1 MPNQQPGF
9 LLRNSHALVH
19 VNNSRWTRHN
29 NRRFR
34 RLMNYDTSTANCTH
48 FLPSVPQKGAV
59 PTHEPRPTGIPYKV
73 TRTDYLHSEEERS
86 WGKLYVLPWRTRRAN
101 WTTKNPEVGKAREGV
116 VLYTSI
122 SPSLLGG
129 FSGKIEQVPSQ
140 IAPCVC
146 CSFAENIMQIL
157 FSWVSE
163 FGYCSIF
170 LREDVIGQLY
180 LHEKTF
186 PLAF

>member
-9 LLRNSHALVH
+9 LLRNSHAHVH

-29 NRRFR
+29 NRRFLG
-34 RLMNYDTSTANCTH
+34 LMNYDTSAANCTH
-48 FLPSVPQKGAV
+48 FPLSHRKGQFSPTNLVPRV
-59 PTHEPRPTGIPYKV
+59 YKV

-86 WGKLYVLPWRTRRAN
+86 WRKLYILPGRTRRAN
-101 WTTKNPEVGKAREGV
+101 WTQKNPEVGKAREGV

-129 FSGKIEQVPSQ
+129 FSGKIEQVPLQ

-146 CSFAENIMQIL
+146 CSFAENIVQIL
-157 FSWVSE
+157 FS
-163 FGYCSIF
+163 
-170 LREDVIGQLY
+170 
-180 LHEKTF
+180 
-186 PLAF
+186 